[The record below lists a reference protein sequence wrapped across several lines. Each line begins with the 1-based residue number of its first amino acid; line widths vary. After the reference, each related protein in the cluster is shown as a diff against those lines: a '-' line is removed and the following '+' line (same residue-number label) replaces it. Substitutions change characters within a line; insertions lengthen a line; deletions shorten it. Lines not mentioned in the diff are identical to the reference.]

1 MPKGSSSSARKSKS
15 KGEKDAPINIYRVVI
30 SAHDF
35 LFYVS
40 REYGGKSYF
49 SPYISN
55 VALMYA
61 LNRSLSPVQRVVSGT
76 QPHYEEDLQRFTLY
90 ATPAASQHNLSEI
103 RALVCGE
110 NIPWMWSP
118 AVELSFNSVDSPF
131 VFSTQKEAITHRK
144 LAMPK
149 WGTYMKYPPLNTFEF
164 FIIGDGIGPRV
175 IRLGKKMAPV
185 VASYTKCEEVKE
197 KSGEFRPSH
206 PVNWYDIKETHQ
218 FHDGSVIMQPW
229 VPLIVSARLEGHYY
243 RCSYIDE
250 FGRKREAT
258 IAKPNPERYPM
269 VFH

>member
-1 MPKGSSSSARKSKS
+1 MPDTDTLISVLKQKIEKLPVVLGSDIMLFDYQCNFICLGIDEFYELKQKKMQKRTPSA
-15 KGEKDAPINIYRVVI
+15 
-30 SAHDF
+30 
-35 LFYVS
+35 
-40 REYGGKSYF
+40 
-49 SPYISN
+49 
-55 VALMYA
+55 
-61 LNRSLSPVQRVVSGT
+61 
-76 QPHYEEDLQRFTLY
+76 
-90 ATPAASQHNLSEI
+90 
-103 RALVCGE
+103 
-110 NIPWMWSP
+110 
-118 AVELSFNSVDSPF
+118 
-131 VFSTQKEAITHRK
+131 EAITHRK